1 MVLNGIEAG
10 FLLDRQWHLLRGE
23 MDTSKQPALL
33 SLIRVLD
40 AAALPYAIIGGV
52 ALQVH
57 QNEPRTTLDIDLA
70 VTDLDVIPREALNGA
85 GFTFTGRFVHT
96 ENWVDSS
103 GVPVQFTA
111 DPLLRDAIER
121 ADEVTVGVERV
132 RVIGVADLVHEK
144 LRAGTDPA
152 RRRSKRIQDL
162 ADVQALLE
170 QQPALE
176 KELTDAEQ
184 AVLRTL
190 PA

>member
-1 MVLNGIEAG
+1 MVLNGIELG

-40 AAALPYAIIGGV
+40 AAAVPYAIIGGI

-57 QNEPRTTLDIDLA
+57 QDEPRTTLDIDLA
-70 VTDLDVIPREALNGA
+70 VSDLDAIPRDALNRA
-85 GFTFTGRFVHT
+85 GFLFTGRFVHA
-96 ENWVDSS
+96 ENWIDST

-111 DPLLRDAIER
+111 DPRLRDAVER
-121 ADEVTVGVERV
+121 AQNVMVRDEQV
-132 RVIGVADLVHEK
+132 RVIGVADLLHEK
-144 LRAGTDPA
+144 VRAGTDPA

-170 QQPALE
+170 QHPPLQE
-176 KELTDAEQ
+176 ELTESER